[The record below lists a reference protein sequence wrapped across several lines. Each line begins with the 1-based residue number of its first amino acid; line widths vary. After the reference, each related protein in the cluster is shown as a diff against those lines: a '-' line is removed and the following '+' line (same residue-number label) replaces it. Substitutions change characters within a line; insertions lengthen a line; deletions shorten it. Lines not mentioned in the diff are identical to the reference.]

1 MEIVTS
7 QQSCTLEQN
16 RGVIEEELSRAI
28 LEEKKHKFQG
38 LLYVFDQLFL
48 PVQDA
53 NAKTRIRSSI
63 PFQEALEYFLAFQ
76 PHHSGAPSKYQRAAF
91 REALLHEKHG
101 LRINVIRITEGFEY
115 VALSPDEVDLESFLL
130 DIFSACSTKSGHSA
144 LVLDKETLQGI
155 VTTMDSEW
163 DKICLRVIL
172 RSIFSREEMTALGFD
187 PDNLPSMTE
196 RVKFVVEEVKNANE
210 AAADL
215 VRLRLNS
222 KKEKLE
228 KEIKEKENLIQ
239 KKTNIWSSKTLE
251 EIQSELQKLKEKV
264 KDTEG
269 LLRSQPTE
277 SNYQRKRQMLKRQ
290 ASSLIESNRL
300 KRRKFSNQGPKPKL
314 DEEDEDFIAKAIE
327 DKSSYHGRRHDT
339 VLYTGQRVK
348 KKNLLSIANY
358 RLAQRGKKLIQS
370 ATTVYNRAR
379 PRNKRCLQAKRHY
392 GKGLFCWKK
401 PPKGEE
407 NTNENTHYQRA
418 HVKNI
423 KRRFWGARNSSARKF
438 CFMRSTDD
446 KAYLR
451 PGTSEGFDKARN
463 LRILTLSDHTK
474 ARKLPKYDWPEKMV
488 YVTPG
493 SHRVFTKSSVMN
505 ETEEKL
511 TTEDDRHYVFV
522 RPKAIVGSSG
532 TVWASETVRL
542 RHEDPSAFEVDEPT
556 PGSPQYSLGFRKCCA
571 RLHDDLFLYYDMTES
586 DDLDKISGETGSNCK
601 FFTYEKERAEHLKL
615 RIDNLLQFCEDTE
628 MSEHNRALFASQIIP
643 VTKRILDAIDDLF
656 KEEVDSMEKDARKD
670 RILRVTSSCK
680 HGLEV
685 LGDLCLPPVKPRWAD
700 LTDAG
705 PGVGVSNYEVR
716 FRDAELARV
725 HNSDYRVRC
734 HRSRGDS
741 GQGEAERTNSAI
753 SDALVD
759 GATLEWEKYR
769 RFEDLSE
776 EEIKQLSLQSYEE
789 CEKKRM
795 EKNAW
800 YVCSQVAERI
810 DDAPVLKDYIK
821 SKVSESPD
829 ELFFFNSV
837 YLDNY
842 RGASERNKEQAPGAA
857 YFRKIESF
865 MEDHYIRG
873 ELFMEFC
880 RDACKESREESS
892 NLCSWCSNNRWVGP
906 ETERIPQPVPDSNN
920 PGHFMDIYQTESTGR
935 TPDDYLPRKCIK
947 YLYEEHSDSIRN
959 DQDTMKS
966 FCSKY
971 NVEEKHVIAYVN
983 HLKDIEIRK
992 DMRTRAAEERRRQET
1007 ERTYKDFQWDN
1018 LIEGSKVEKL
1028 RVRELDLYLN
1038 KHALTTVGRKLDKV
1052 KAIRCH
1058 YYRQNK
1064 ETVIT
1069 EELSSDEDDVES
1081 EDEESESEEAESDDD
1096 YVFVDLDE
1104 QPEIGTSATIQFVS
1118 DEQISTVVVQGP

>member
-1 MEIVTS
+1 
-7 QQSCTLEQN
+7 
-16 RGVIEEELSRAI
+16 
-28 LEEKKHKFQG
+28 
-38 LLYVFDQLFL
+38 
-48 PVQDA
+48 
-53 NAKTRIRSSI
+53 
-63 PFQEALEYFLAFQ
+63 
-76 PHHSGAPSKYQRAAF
+76 
-91 REALLHEKHG
+91 
-101 LRINVIRITEGFEY
+101 
-115 VALSPDEVDLESFLL
+115 
-130 DIFSACSTKSGHSA
+130 
-144 LVLDKETLQGI
+144 
-155 VTTMDSEW
+155 
-163 DKICLRVIL
+163 
-172 RSIFSREEMTALGFD
+172 
-187 PDNLPSMTE
+187 
-196 RVKFVVEEVKNANE
+196 
-210 AAADL
+210 
-215 VRLRLNS
+215 
-222 KKEKLE
+222 
-228 KEIKEKENLIQ
+228 
-239 KKTNIWSSKTLE
+239 
-251 EIQSELQKLKEKV
+251 
-264 KDTEG
+264 
-269 LLRSQPTE
+269 
-277 SNYQRKRQMLKRQ
+277 
-290 ASSLIESNRL
+290 
-300 KRRKFSNQGPKPKL
+300 
-314 DEEDEDFIAKAIE
+314 
-327 DKSSYHGRRHDT
+327 
-339 VLYTGQRVK
+339 
-348 KKNLLSIANY
+348 
-358 RLAQRGKKLIQS
+358 
-370 ATTVYNRAR
+370 
-379 PRNKRCLQAKRHY
+379 
-392 GKGLFCWKK
+392 
-401 PPKGEE
+401 
-407 NTNENTHYQRA
+407 
-418 HVKNI
+418 
-423 KRRFWGARNSSARKF
+423 
-438 CFMRSTDD
+438 MRSTDD

-463 LRILTLSDHTK
+463 LRILILSDHTK
-474 ARKLPKYDWPEKMV
+474 ARKLPKYDWPEQMV

-511 TTEDDRHYVFV
+511 ITEDDRHYVFV

-656 KEEVDSMEKDARKD
+656 KEEVDSIEKDARKD

-685 LGDLCLPPVKPRWAD
+685 LGDLCLAPVKPRWAD

-705 PGVGVSNYEVR
+705 TGVGVSNYEVR

-789 CEKKRM
+789 YEKKRM
-795 EKNAW
+795 EENAW

-920 PGHFMDIYQTESTGR
+920 PGHFIDIYQTESTGR

-992 DMRTRAAEERRRQET
+992 DMRTRAAEERRRQEA

-1018 LIEGSKVEKL
+1018 LIEGGKVKKL

-1038 KHALTTVGRKLDKV
+1038 KHGLTTVGRKLDKV

>member
-28 LEEKKHKFQG
+28 SEEKKHKFQG

-76 PHHSGAPSKYQRAAF
+76 PHHSGAPSKYQRVAF

-101 LRINVIRITEGFEY
+101 LRINIIRITEGFEY
-115 VALSPDEVDLESFLL
+115 VALRPDEVDLESFLL

-144 LVLDKETLQGI
+144 LVLDKETVQGI

-228 KEIKEKENLIQ
+228 KEIKEKENLLQ

-251 EIQSELQKLKEKV
+251 EIQSEVQKLKEKV
-264 KDTEG
+264 EDTEG
-269 LLRSQPTE
+269 LLHSQPTE
-277 SNYQRKRQMLKRQ
+277 SNYRRKRQMLKRQ
-290 ASSLIESNRL
+290 ASSLIECNRL
-300 KRRKFSNQGPKPKL
+300 KRRKLSNQGPKPKL

-379 PRNKRCLQAKRHY
+379 PRNKRSLQAKRHC

-438 CFMRSTDD
+438 CFIRSTDD

-511 TTEDDRHYVFV
+511 ITEDDRHYVFV

-586 DDLDKISGETGSNCK
+586 DDLDKLSGETESNCK

-628 MSEHNRALFASQIIP
+628 MSEHNRVLFASQIIP

-789 CEKKRM
+789 YKKKRM

-810 DDAPVLKDYIK
+810 DDTPVLKDYIK

-947 YLYEEHSDSIRN
+947 DLYEEHSDSIRN

-992 DMRTRAAEERRRQET
+992 DIRTRAAQERRR
-1007 ERTYKDFQWDN
+1007 
-1018 LIEGSKVEKL
+1018 
-1028 RVRELDLYLN
+1028 
-1038 KHALTTVGRKLDKV
+1038 
-1052 KAIRCH
+1052 
-1058 YYRQNK
+1058 
-1064 ETVIT
+1064 
-1069 EELSSDEDDVES
+1069 
-1081 EDEESESEEAESDDD
+1081 
-1096 YVFVDLDE
+1096 
-1104 QPEIGTSATIQFVS
+1104 
-1118 DEQISTVVVQGP
+1118 

>member
-1 MEIVTS
+1 
-7 QQSCTLEQN
+7 
-16 RGVIEEELSRAI
+16 
-28 LEEKKHKFQG
+28 
-38 LLYVFDQLFL
+38 
-48 PVQDA
+48 
-53 NAKTRIRSSI
+53 
-63 PFQEALEYFLAFQ
+63 
-76 PHHSGAPSKYQRAAF
+76 F

-101 LRINVIRITEGFEY
+101 LRINIIRITEGFEY
-115 VALSPDEVDLESFLL
+115 VALRPDEVDLESFLL

-187 PDNLPSMTE
+187 PDNLPSMME

-228 KEIKEKENLIQ
+228 KETKEKEHLIQ

-251 EIQSELQKLKEKV
+251 EIQSEVQKLKEKV
-264 KDTEG
+264 EDTEG
-269 LLRSQPTE
+269 LLHSQPTE
-277 SNYQRKRQMLKRQ
+277 SNYQRKRQMFKRQ

-300 KRRKFSNQGPKPKL
+300 KRRKLSNQGPKPKL

-348 KKNLLSIANY
+348 RKNLLSIANY

-379 PRNKRCLQAKRHY
+379 PRNKR
-392 GKGLFCWKK
+392 
-401 PPKGEE
+401 
-407 NTNENTHYQRA
+407 N
-418 HVKNI
+418 
-423 KRRFWGARNSSARKF
+423 
-438 CFMRSTDD
+438 
-446 KAYLR
+446 
-451 PGTSEGFDKARN
+451 
-463 LRILTLSDHTK
+463 HTK

-511 TTEDDRHYVFV
+511 ITENDRHYVFV

-532 TVWASETVRL
+532 TVWASETVCL

-571 RLHDDLFLYYDMTES
+571 RLHDDLFLYYGMTES

-670 RILRVTSSCK
+670 RILRVTM
-680 HGLEV
+680 
-685 LGDLCLPPVKPRWAD
+685 
-700 LTDAG
+700 
-705 PGVGVSNYEVR
+705 
-716 FRDAELARV
+716 
-725 HNSDYRVRC
+725 RC

-776 EEIKQLSLQSYEE
+776 EEIKQLSLQSYEDY
-789 CEKKRM
+789 EKKRM

-842 RGASERNKEQAPGAA
+842 RGASERNKEQVPGGA

-880 RDACKESREESS
+880 
-892 NLCSWCSNNRWVGP
+892 
-906 ETERIPQPVPDSNN
+906 
-920 PGHFMDIYQTESTGR
+920 H
-935 TPDDYLPRKCIK
+935 DYLPRKCIK

-983 HLKDIEIRK
+983 HLKDIEIQK
-992 DMRTRAAEERRRQET
+992 DMRTRAAEEQRRQEA

-1018 LIEGSKVEKL
+1018 LVEGGKVEKL
-1028 RVRELDLYLN
+1028 R
-1038 KHALTTVGRKLDKV
+1038 
-1052 KAIRCH
+1052 
-1058 YYRQNK
+1058 
-1064 ETVIT
+1064 
-1069 EELSSDEDDVES
+1069 
-1081 EDEESESEEAESDDD
+1081 
-1096 YVFVDLDE
+1096 
-1104 QPEIGTSATIQFVS
+1104 
-1118 DEQISTVVVQGP
+1118 

>member
-1 MEIVTS
+1 
-7 QQSCTLEQN
+7 
-16 RGVIEEELSRAI
+16 
-28 LEEKKHKFQG
+28 
-38 LLYVFDQLFL
+38 
-48 PVQDA
+48 
-53 NAKTRIRSSI
+53 I

-76 PHHSGAPSKYQRAAF
+76 PHHSGAPSKYQRVAF

-101 LRINVIRITEGFEY
+101 LRINIIRITEGFEY
-115 VALSPDEVDLESFLL
+115 VALRPDEVDLESFLL

-215 VRLRLNS
+215 
-222 KKEKLE
+222 
-228 KEIKEKENLIQ
+228 
-239 KKTNIWSSKTLE
+239 
-251 EIQSELQKLKEKV
+251 EKV
-264 KDTEG
+264 EDTEG
-269 LLRSQPTE
+269 LLHSQPTE

-300 KRRKFSNQGPKPKL
+300 KRRKLSNQGPKPKL

-379 PRNKRCLQAKRHY
+379 PRNKRSLQAKRHY

-451 PGTSEGFDKARN
+451 PGTSEGFDKAIN

-511 TTEDDRHYVFV
+511 ITEDDRHYVFV
-522 RPKAIVGSSG
+522 RPKAIVGSSS

-542 RHEDPSAFEVDEPT
+542 RHEDPSAFE
-556 PGSPQYSLGFRKCCA
+556 YSLGFRKCCA

-705 PGVGVSNYEVR
+705 PSVGVSNYEVR

-734 HRSRGDS
+734 HRWRGDS

-769 RFEDLSE
+769 
-776 EEIKQLSLQSYEE
+776 
-789 CEKKRM
+789 
-795 EKNAW
+795 
-800 YVCSQVAERI
+800 
-810 DDAPVLKDYIK
+810 
-821 SKVSESPD
+821 
-829 ELFFFNSV
+829 
-837 YLDNY
+837 
-842 RGASERNKEQAPGAA
+842 
-857 YFRKIESF
+857 
-865 MEDHYIRG
+865 
-873 ELFMEFC
+873 
-880 RDACKESREESS
+880 
-892 NLCSWCSNNRWVGP
+892 
-906 ETERIPQPVPDSNN
+906 
-920 PGHFMDIYQTESTGR
+920 
-935 TPDDYLPRKCIK
+935 
-947 YLYEEHSDSIRN
+947 
-959 DQDTMKS
+959 
-966 FCSKY
+966 
-971 NVEEKHVIAYVN
+971 
-983 HLKDIEIRK
+983 
-992 DMRTRAAEERRRQET
+992 
-1007 ERTYKDFQWDN
+1007 
-1018 LIEGSKVEKL
+1018 
-1028 RVRELDLYLN
+1028 
-1038 KHALTTVGRKLDKV
+1038 
-1052 KAIRCH
+1052 
-1058 YYRQNK
+1058 
-1064 ETVIT
+1064 
-1069 EELSSDEDDVES
+1069 
-1081 EDEESESEEAESDDD
+1081 
-1096 YVFVDLDE
+1096 
-1104 QPEIGTSATIQFVS
+1104 
-1118 DEQISTVVVQGP
+1118 

>member
-1 MEIVTS
+1 M
-7 QQSCTLEQN
+7 
-16 RGVIEEELSRAI
+16 
-28 LEEKKHKFQG
+28 
-38 LLYVFDQLFL
+38 
-48 PVQDA
+48 QDA
-53 NAKTRIRSSI
+53 NAKTRIKSSI
-63 PFQEALEYFLAFQ
+63 SFEEALEYFLAFQ
-76 PHHSGAPSKYQRAAF
+76 PLHSGAPTKYQRVAF

-101 LRINVIRITEGFEY
+101 LRINIIRISEGFEY
-115 VALSPDEVDLESFLL
+115 IALRPDKVDLEWLLL
-130 DIFSACSTKSGHSA
+130 DIFSACGTKSGNSA
-144 LVLDKETLQGI
+144 LVLDKETVQGI
-155 VTTMDSEW
+155 VSTMDSEW
-163 DKICLRVIL
+163 NKICLRVIL
-172 RSIFSREEMTALGFD
+172 RSIYSREEMILLGFD

-196 RVKFVVEEVKNANE
+196 RVKFVVEGVKNANE

-228 KEIKEKENLIQ
+228 KEIKEKENLYQ
-239 KKTNIWSSKTLE
+239 KKTSIWSSKTLQ
-251 EIQSELQKLKEKV
+251 EIQSEVQKLKEKV
-264 KDTEG
+264 KETEG
-269 LLRSQPTE
+269 LLHCDPTD

-290 ASSLIESNRL
+290 ASSLIECNRL
-300 KRRKFSNQGPKPKL
+300 KRRKLSNQGPKLQL
-314 DEEDEDFIAKAIE
+314 DEEDEEFIAKAIE

-348 KKNLLSIANY
+348 KKNRLSIANY
-358 RLAQRGKKLIQS
+358 RLAQRGKKLIKS

-379 PRNKRCLQAKRHY
+379 PRNKRSLQAKRHC

-407 NTNENTHYQRA
+407 NTNESTHYQRA

-463 LRILTLSDHTK
+463 LRILTISDHSK

-505 ETEEKL
+505 ESEEKL
-511 TTEDDRHYVFV
+511 IPEEDRHYVFV

-532 TVWASETVRL
+532 TVWASETLRL
-542 RHEDPSAFEVDEPT
+542 RYEDPLAFEVDELT

-586 DDLDKISGETGSNCK
+586 DDLDNITGETESNCK
-601 FFTYEKERAEHLKL
+601 FFTYEKERAKHLKL

-643 VTKRILDAIDDLF
+643 VTKRILDAVDDLF

-670 RILRVTSSCK
+670 RILKVTTSCK

-716 FRDAELARV
+716 FRDAELARI

-776 EEIKQLSLQSYEE
+776 EEIKQMSLQSYEE
-789 CEKKRM
+789 YEKKRM

-800 YVCSQVAERI
+800 YVCCQVAERI
-810 DDAPVLKDYIK
+810 DDAPVLKEYIK
-821 SKVSESPD
+821 SKVSEPPD

-842 RGASERNKEQAPGAA
+842 RGASERNKAEVPGAA

-865 MEDHYIRG
+865 VEDHYIRG

-880 RDACKESREESS
+880 RDACRESRDGSS
-892 NLCSWCSNNRWVGP
+892 NLCSWCSHNRWVGP
-906 ETERIPQPVPDSNN
+906 ETERIPQPVPDQNN
-920 PGHFMDIYQTESTGR
+920 PGHFMDVYQTKSTGR
-935 TPDDYLPRKCIK
+935 TPDDYLPRKCLK
-947 YLYEEHSDSIRN
+947 DLYDKHSDSIIN
-959 DQDTMKS
+959 DLDTIKS
-966 FCSKY
+966 FCTKY
-971 NVEEKHVIAYVN
+971 NVDEKHVITYVN
-983 HLKDIEIRK
+983 HLKDIDIRK
-992 DMRTRAAEERRRQET
+992 DIRTRAAEERRKQEAG
-1007 ERTYKDFQWDN
+1007 RTYKDFQWN
-1018 LIEGSKVEKL
+1018 TLIEGGKVEKL

-1038 KHALTTVGRKLDKV
+1038 KHGLTTVGRKLDKV

-1058 YYRQNK
+1058 YYRHNN
-1064 ETVIT
+1064 EDVIA
-1069 EELSSDEDDVES
+1069 EELSSDEDEVES
-1081 EDEESESEEAESDDD
+1081 EDEEFENEEAESDNDF
-1096 YVFVDLDE
+1096 VFADLDE
-1104 QPEIGTSATIQFVS
+1104 QSSPSTTIQFIS
-1118 DEQISTVVVQGP
+1118 DEQITAVVVQGP

>member
-1 MEIVTS
+1 MVIVKS

-16 RGVIEEELSRAI
+16 RGIIEEELLRAI
-28 LEEKKHKFQG
+28 SEEKKHKFRG
-38 LLYVFDQLFL
+38 LLYVLDQLFL

-53 NAKTRIRSSI
+53 NAKTRIKSSI

-76 PHHSGAPSKYQRAAF
+76 PLHSVAPTKYQRDAF

-101 LRINVIRITEGFEY
+101 LRINIIRISEGFEY
-115 VALSPDEVDLESFLL
+115 VALRPDEVDLESLLL
-130 DIFSACSTKSGHSA
+130 DIFSACGTKSGNSA
-144 LVLDKETLQGI
+144 LVLDKETVQGI
-155 VTTMDSEW
+155 VSTMDSEW

-172 RSIFSREEMTALGFD
+172 RSIYSREEMIVLGFD

-196 RVKFVVEEVKNANE
+196 RVKFVVEEVKNAEE

-228 KEIKEKENLIQ
+228 KEIKEKENLYQ
-239 KKTNIWSSKTLE
+239 KKTSIWSSKTLQ
-251 EIQSELQKLKEKV
+251 EIQNEVQKLKEKV

-269 LLRSQPTE
+269 LLHFDPTD

-290 ASSLIESNRL
+290 ASSLIECNRL
-300 KRRKFSNQGPKPKL
+300 KRRKLSNQGPKLQL
-314 DEEDEDFIAKAIE
+314 DEEDEEFIAKAIE

-358 RLAQRGKKLIQS
+358 RLAQRGKKLIKS

-379 PRNKRCLQAKRHY
+379 PRNKRSLQAKRHC

-463 LRILTLSDHTK
+463 LRILTISDQSK

-493 SHRVFTKSSVMN
+493 SHRVFTKSSVMT
-505 ETEEKL
+505 ESEEKL
-511 TTEDDRHYVFV
+511 ITEEDRHYVFV

-532 TVWASETVRL
+532 TVWASETLRL
-542 RHEDPSAFEVDEPT
+542 RHEDPLAFEVDELT

-586 DDLDKISGETGSNCK
+586 DDLDKISGETESNCK
-601 FFTYEKERAEHLKL
+601 FFTYEKERAKHLKL

-643 VTKRILDAIDDLF
+643 VTKRILDAVDDLF

-670 RILRVTSSCK
+670 MILNVTTSCK

-716 FRDAELARV
+716 FRDAELARI

-776 EEIKQLSLQSYEE
+776 EEIKQMSLQSYEE
-789 CEKKRM
+789 YEKKRM
-795 EKNAW
+795 EKNPL
-800 YVCSQVAERI
+800 S
-810 DDAPVLKDYIK
+810 LK
-821 SKVSESPD
+821 
-829 ELFFFNSV
+829 NT
-837 YLDNY
+837 
-842 RGASERNKEQAPGAA
+842 
-857 YFRKIESF
+857 
-865 MEDHYIRG
+865 
-873 ELFMEFC
+873 
-880 RDACKESREESS
+880 SR
-892 NLCSWCSNNRWVGP
+892 
-906 ETERIPQPVPDSNN
+906 
-920 PGHFMDIYQTESTGR
+920 
-935 TPDDYLPRKCIK
+935 
-947 YLYEEHSDSIRN
+947 
-959 DQDTMKS
+959 
-966 FCSKY
+966 
-971 NVEEKHVIAYVN
+971 
-983 HLKDIEIRK
+983 
-992 DMRTRAAEERRRQET
+992 
-1007 ERTYKDFQWDN
+1007 
-1018 LIEGSKVEKL
+1018 
-1028 RVRELDLYLN
+1028 
-1038 KHALTTVGRKLDKV
+1038 V
-1052 KAIRCH
+1052 K
-1058 YYRQNK
+1058 
-1064 ETVIT
+1064 
-1069 EELSSDEDDVES
+1069 
-1081 EDEESESEEAESDDD
+1081 
-1096 YVFVDLDE
+1096 
-1104 QPEIGTSATIQFVS
+1104 
-1118 DEQISTVVVQGP
+1118 

>member
-1 MEIVTS
+1 MWLALNESVMRQEEQGLGRAEKNNEDGNQLESDRCRDQQQALPKDEIVFDEEFWIGVHQKQNKGLS
-7 QQSCTLEQN
+7 WNRAMDEVRVEGLIKKYQDNGEMDSVDPALVMLKQWPASKQNRNYPDKNRGLEQ
-16 RGVIEEELSRAI
+16 L
-28 LEEKKHKFQG
+28 
-38 LLYVFDQLFL
+38 
-48 PVQDA
+48 
-53 NAKTRIRSSI
+53 KT
-63 PFQEALEYFLAFQ
+63 
-76 PHHSGAPSKYQRAAF
+76 
-91 REALLHEKHG
+91 
-101 LRINVIRITEGFEY
+101 V
-115 VALSPDEVDLESFLL
+115 VA
-130 DIFSACSTKSGHSA
+130 
-144 LVLDKETLQGI
+144 VLDQMVKPH
-155 VTTMDSEW
+155 W
-163 DKICLRVIL
+163 
-172 RSIFSREEMTALGFD
+172 
-187 PDNLPSMTE
+187 PYLP
-196 RVKFVVEEVKNANE
+196 
-210 AAADL
+210 
-215 VRLRLNS
+215 
-222 KKEKLE
+222 
-228 KEIKEKENLIQ
+228 
-239 KKTNIWSSKTLE
+239 
-251 EIQSELQKLKEKV
+251 
-264 KDTEG
+264 
-269 LLRSQPTE
+269 
-277 SNYQRKRQMLKRQ
+277 KRQ
-290 ASSLIESNRL
+290 E
-300 KRRKFSNQGPKPKL
+300 
-314 DEEDEDFIAKAIE
+314 
-327 DKSSYHGRRHDT
+327 
-339 VLYTGQRVK
+339 
-348 KKNLLSIANY
+348 NY
-358 RLAQRGKKLIQS
+358 
-370 ATTVYNRAR
+370 
-379 PRNKRCLQAKRHY
+379 
-392 GKGLFCWKK
+392 
-401 PPKGEE
+401 
-407 NTNENTHYQRA
+407 
-418 HVKNI
+418 
-423 KRRFWGARNSSARKF
+423 
-438 CFMRSTDD
+438 
-446 KAYLR
+446 
-451 PGTSEGFDKARN
+451 
-463 LRILTLSDHTK
+463 
-474 ARKLPKYDWPEKMV
+474 
-488 YVTPG
+488 
-493 SHRVFTKSSVMN
+493 
-505 ETEEKL
+505 ETEEEREAIEGLWNTISDDPLNYHFCYDILDGDEEGQPPKIMASDGQRQTENKYFNWREDSCLHAIAKSNNKEALQHPVVRMLIKTKWRSYGHFFLSLQAALFCIFLLLMSFSLLHASTKL
-511 TTEDDRHYVFV
+511 EPTQYSGAMDSLRGFCEVFTLLMVVFYICEEINQTRIEGRSYFTEWMTLFDWLGLLLILCIIPLRYVDH
-522 RPKAIVGSSG
+522 KAQWMVTSLAFLFNFMRIFKFSCVSSG
-532 TVWASETVRL
+532 FGDVLLSGFRALSEQYPMVEDYATFNETVRL

-586 DDLDKISGETGSNCK
+586 DDLDKLSGETESNCK

-789 CEKKRM
+789 YEKKRM

-947 YLYEEHSDSIRN
+947 DLYEEHSDSIRN

-992 DMRTRAAEERRRQET
+992 DIRTRAAQERRRQEA

-1018 LIEGSKVEKL
+1018 LIEGGKVQKL

-1038 KHALTTVGRKLDKV
+1038 KHGLTTVGRKLDKV

-1069 EELSSDEDDVES
+1069 EELSSDEDDVEF
-1081 EDEESESEEAESDDD
+1081 EDEESESGEAESDDD

-1104 QPEIGTSATIQFVS
+1104 QPEIGTSSTIQFVS
-1118 DEQISTVVVQGP
+1118 DEQIFTVVVQGP

>member
-1 MEIVTS
+1 
-7 QQSCTLEQN
+7 
-16 RGVIEEELSRAI
+16 
-28 LEEKKHKFQG
+28 
-38 LLYVFDQLFL
+38 
-48 PVQDA
+48 
-53 NAKTRIRSSI
+53 
-63 PFQEALEYFLAFQ
+63 
-76 PHHSGAPSKYQRAAF
+76 F

-101 LRINVIRITEGFEY
+101 LRINIIRITEGFEY
-115 VALSPDEVDLESFLL
+115 VALRPDEVDLESFLL

-144 LVLDKETLQGI
+144 LVLDKETVQGI

-172 RSIFSREEMTALGFD
+172 RSIFSREEMTALGFN

-228 KEIKEKENLIQ
+228 KEIKEKENLLQ

-251 EIQSELQKLKEKV
+251 EIQSEVQKLKEKV
-264 KDTEG
+264 EDTEG
-269 LLRSQPTE
+269 LLHSQPTE

-290 ASSLIESNRL
+290 ASSLIECNRL
-300 KRRKFSNQGPKPKL
+300 KRRK
-314 DEEDEDFIAKAIE
+314 
-327 DKSSYHGRRHDT
+327 
-339 VLYTGQRVK
+339 
-348 KKNLLSIANY
+348 
-358 RLAQRGKKLIQS
+358 
-370 ATTVYNRAR
+370 AR
-379 PRNKRCLQAKRHY
+379 PRNKRSLQAKRHC

-511 TTEDDRHYVFV
+511 ITEDDRHYVFV
-522 RPKAIVGSSG
+522 RPKAVVGSSG

-586 DDLDKISGETGSNCK
+586 DDLDKLSGETESNCK

-776 EEIKQLSLQSYEE
+776 EEIKQL
-789 CEKKRM
+789 
-795 EKNAW
+795 
-800 YVCSQVAERI
+800 CS
-810 DDAPVLKDYIK
+810 PV
-821 SKVSESPD
+821 
-829 ELFFFNSV
+829 
-837 YLDNY
+837 
-842 RGASERNKEQAPGAA
+842 
-857 YFRKIESF
+857 
-865 MEDHYIRG
+865 IR
-873 ELFMEFC
+873 
-880 RDACKESREESS
+880 
-892 NLCSWCSNNRWVGP
+892 
-906 ETERIPQPVPDSNN
+906 
-920 PGHFMDIYQTESTGR
+920 
-935 TPDDYLPRKCIK
+935 
-947 YLYEEHSDSIRN
+947 
-959 DQDTMKS
+959 
-966 FCSKY
+966 
-971 NVEEKHVIAYVN
+971 
-983 HLKDIEIRK
+983 
-992 DMRTRAAEERRRQET
+992 
-1007 ERTYKDFQWDN
+1007 
-1018 LIEGSKVEKL
+1018 
-1028 RVRELDLYLN
+1028 RVR
-1038 KHALTTVGRKLDKV
+1038 
-1052 KAIRCH
+1052 
-1058 YYRQNK
+1058 K
-1064 ETVIT
+1064 ETDGEKCLVC
-1069 EELSSDEDDVES
+1069 L
-1081 EDEESESEEAESDDD
+1081 
-1096 YVFVDLDE
+1096 
-1104 QPEIGTSATIQFVS
+1104 
-1118 DEQISTVVVQGP
+1118 

>member
-1 MEIVTS
+1 
-7 QQSCTLEQN
+7 
-16 RGVIEEELSRAI
+16 GEEEKPSFNCQLPTSSTWEEINSIRYNSIQQGETEKQKKSPSEAPLWQRPI
-28 LEEKKHKFQG
+28 LLEKATKRRRKHKRKHS
-38 LLYVFDQLFL
+38 L
-48 PVQDA
+48 PTS
-53 NAKTRIRSSI
+53 TR
-63 PFQEALEYFLAFQ
+63 
-76 PHHSGAPSKYQRAAF
+76 
-91 REALLHEKHG
+91 
-101 LRINVIRITEGFEY
+101 
-115 VALSPDEVDLESFLL
+115 
-130 DIFSACSTKSGHSA
+130 
-144 LVLDKETLQGI
+144 
-155 VTTMDSEW
+155 
-163 DKICLRVIL
+163 
-172 RSIFSREEMTALGFD
+172 
-187 PDNLPSMTE
+187 
-196 RVKFVVEEVKNANE
+196 
-210 AAADL
+210 
-215 VRLRLNS
+215 
-222 KKEKLE
+222 
-228 KEIKEKENLIQ
+228 
-239 KKTNIWSSKTLE
+239 
-251 EIQSELQKLKEKV
+251 
-264 KDTEG
+264 
-269 LLRSQPTE
+269 
-277 SNYQRKRQMLKRQ
+277 
-290 ASSLIESNRL
+290 
-300 KRRKFSNQGPKPKL
+300 
-314 DEEDEDFIAKAIE
+314 
-327 DKSSYHGRRHDT
+327 
-339 VLYTGQRVK
+339 
-348 KKNLLSIANY
+348 
-358 RLAQRGKKLIQS
+358 
-370 ATTVYNRAR
+370 
-379 PRNKRCLQAKRHY
+379 
-392 GKGLFCWKK
+392 
-401 PPKGEE
+401 
-407 NTNENTHYQRA
+407 
-418 HVKNI
+418 KNI
-423 KRRFWGARNSSARKF
+423 KDDSGVPEIPAPRKF

-493 SHRVFTKSSVMN
+493 SPRVFTKSSVMN

-511 TTEDDRHYVFV
+511 ITEDDRHYVFV

-586 DDLDKISGETGSNCK
+586 DDLDKLSGETESNCK

-670 RILRVTSSCK
+670 RILRVTSSGK

-734 HRSRGDS
+734 HCSRGDS

-789 CEKKRM
+789 YEKKRM

-829 ELFFFNSV
+829 ELFFFNS
-837 YLDNY
+837 
-842 RGASERNKEQAPGAA
+842 
-857 YFRKIESF
+857 
-865 MEDHYIRG
+865 
-873 ELFMEFC
+873 
-880 RDACKESREESS
+880 
-892 NLCSWCSNNRWVGP
+892 
-906 ETERIPQPVPDSNN
+906 
-920 PGHFMDIYQTESTGR
+920 
-935 TPDDYLPRKCIK
+935 
-947 YLYEEHSDSIRN
+947 
-959 DQDTMKS
+959 
-966 FCSKY
+966 
-971 NVEEKHVIAYVN
+971 
-983 HLKDIEIRK
+983 IRK
-992 DMRTRAAEERRRQET
+992 DIRTRAAQERRRQEA

-1018 LIEGSKVEKL
+1018 LIEGGKVEKL

-1038 KHALTTVGRKLDKV
+1038 KHGLMTVGRKLDKV

-1081 EDEESESEEAESDDD
+1081 EDEESESGEAESDDD
-1096 YVFVDLDE
+1096 YV
-1104 QPEIGTSATIQFVS
+1104 
-1118 DEQISTVVVQGP
+1118 

>member
-28 LEEKKHKFQG
+28 SEEKKHKFQG

-76 PHHSGAPSKYQRAAF
+76 PHHSGARSKYQRVAF

-101 LRINVIRITEGFEY
+101 LRINIIRITEGFEY
-115 VALSPDEVDLESFLL
+115 VALRPDEVDLESFLL

-144 LVLDKETLQGI
+144 LVLDKETVQGI

-172 RSIFSREEMTALGFD
+172 RSIFSR
-187 PDNLPSMTE
+187 DNLPSMTE

-228 KEIKEKENLIQ
+228 KEIKEKENLLQ
-239 KKTNIWSSKTLE
+239 KKTNVWSSKTLE
-251 EIQSELQKLKEKV
+251 EIQSEVQKLKEKV
-264 KDTEG
+264 EDTEG
-269 LLRSQPTE
+269 LLHSQPTK

-290 ASSLIESNRL
+290 ASSLIECNRL
-300 KRRKFSNQGPKPKL
+300 KRRKLSNQGPKPKL

-379 PRNKRCLQAKRHY
+379 PRNKRSLQAKRHC

-488 YVTPG
+488 YVTLG

-511 TTEDDRHYVFV
+511 ITEDNRHYVFV

-542 RHEDPSAFEVDEPT
+542 
-556 PGSPQYSLGFRKCCA
+556 
-571 RLHDDLFLYYDMTES
+571 
-586 DDLDKISGETGSNCK
+586 
-601 FFTYEKERAEHLKL
+601 
-615 RIDNLLQFCEDTE
+615 
-628 MSEHNRALFASQIIP
+628 
-643 VTKRILDAIDDLF
+643 
-656 KEEVDSMEKDARKD
+656 
-670 RILRVTSSCK
+670 
-680 HGLEV
+680 
-685 LGDLCLPPVKPRWAD
+685 
-700 LTDAG
+700 
-705 PGVGVSNYEVR
+705 
-716 FRDAELARV
+716 
-725 HNSDYRVRC
+725 
-734 HRSRGDS
+734 
-741 GQGEAERTNSAI
+741 
-753 SDALVD
+753 
-759 GATLEWEKYR
+759 
-769 RFEDLSE
+769 
-776 EEIKQLSLQSYEE
+776 
-789 CEKKRM
+789 
-795 EKNAW
+795 
-800 YVCSQVAERI
+800 
-810 DDAPVLKDYIK
+810 
-821 SKVSESPD
+821 
-829 ELFFFNSV
+829 
-837 YLDNY
+837 
-842 RGASERNKEQAPGAA
+842 
-857 YFRKIESF
+857 
-865 MEDHYIRG
+865 
-873 ELFMEFC
+873 
-880 RDACKESREESS
+880 
-892 NLCSWCSNNRWVGP
+892 
-906 ETERIPQPVPDSNN
+906 
-920 PGHFMDIYQTESTGR
+920 
-935 TPDDYLPRKCIK
+935 
-947 YLYEEHSDSIRN
+947 
-959 DQDTMKS
+959 
-966 FCSKY
+966 
-971 NVEEKHVIAYVN
+971 
-983 HLKDIEIRK
+983 
-992 DMRTRAAEERRRQET
+992 
-1007 ERTYKDFQWDN
+1007 
-1018 LIEGSKVEKL
+1018 
-1028 RVRELDLYLN
+1028 
-1038 KHALTTVGRKLDKV
+1038 
-1052 KAIRCH
+1052 
-1058 YYRQNK
+1058 
-1064 ETVIT
+1064 
-1069 EELSSDEDDVES
+1069 
-1081 EDEESESEEAESDDD
+1081 
-1096 YVFVDLDE
+1096 
-1104 QPEIGTSATIQFVS
+1104 
-1118 DEQISTVVVQGP
+1118 